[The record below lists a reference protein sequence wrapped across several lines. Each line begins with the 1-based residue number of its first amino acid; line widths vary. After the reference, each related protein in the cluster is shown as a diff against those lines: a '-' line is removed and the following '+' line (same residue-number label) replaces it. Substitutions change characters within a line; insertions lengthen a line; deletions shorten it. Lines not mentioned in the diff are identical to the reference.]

1 MPVGQK
7 NRPFRYKTPS
17 YSLTAYRARH
27 DSSLPAAV
35 PRHVRV
41 QPGLGAPLLT
51 DGLDLG
57 YRRDIEGK
65 QSKGHIGAYGAAR
78 LRAA

>member
-1 MPVGQK
+1 MTPFVG
-7 NRPFRYKTPS
+7 PS
-17 YSLTAYRARH
+17 YSLTTYRARH
-27 DSSLPAAV
+27 DSSHAAAV

-41 QPGLGAPLLT
+41 QPGRAARHPRA
-51 DGLDLG
+51 DLG